1 LFKIIHFT
9 ILFAVVFGEYILR
22 KAHLIMMF
30 VLLTFVG
37 QAFASVIMSAN
48 MPMSSMTKSTLST
61 DNNNACHD
69 MNMQKNAVNAMNNM
83 SDMSDMSDNESDNCC
98 AQTCHCPVGS
108 CLSVALTMAMPT
120 LKSEVSLVNSATML
134 TSALMPQYR
143 SSLYRPPIFA

>member
-1 LFKIIHFT
+1 M
-9 ILFAVVFGEYILR
+9 R

-48 MPMSSMTKSTLST
+48 MPMSSMTTSTLST

-69 MNMQKNAVNAMNNM
+69 MNMQKNAMNN
-83 SDMSDMSDNESDNCC
+83 MSDNESDNCC

-120 LKSEVSLVNSATML
+120 LKSEVNLVNSATMF
-134 TSALMPQYR
+134 TSALMPQYF

>member
-1 LFKIIHFT
+1 M
-9 ILFAVVFGEYILR
+9 R

-61 DNNNACHD
+61 DNKNACHD
-69 MNMQKNAVNAMNNM
+69 MNMQKNTMNN
-83 SDMSDMSDNESDNCC
+83 MSDNESDNCC

-108 CLSVALTMAMPT
+108 CLSVGLTMALPT
-120 LKSEVSLVNSATML
+120 LKSEVSLVNSATMF
-134 TSALMPQYR
+134 TSALMPQYF

>member
-1 LFKIIHFT
+1 M
-9 ILFAVVFGEYILR
+9 LFAVVFGEYILR

-69 MNMQKNAVNAMNNM
+69 MNMQKNAM

-98 AQTCHCPVGS
+98 AQACHCPVGS

-120 LKSEVSLVNSATML
+120 LKSEVSLVNSATMF
-134 TSALMPQYR
+134 TSALMPQYF

>member
-1 LFKIIHFT
+1 MIHFT
-9 ILFAVVFGEYILR
+9 ILFAVIFGEYILR

-61 DNNNACHD
+61 DNNNDCHD
-69 MNMQKNAVNAMNNM
+69 MNMLKNAMNNM
-83 SDMSDMSDNESDNCC
+83 TDNESDNCC

-120 LKSEVSLVNSATML
+120 LKSEVSLVNSATMF
-134 TSALMPQYR
+134 TSALMPQYF

>member
-69 MNMQKNAVNAMNNM
+69 MNMQKNAMNN
-83 SDMSDMSDNESDNCC
+83 MSDMSDNESDNCC

-120 LKSEVSLVNSATML
+120 LKSEVSLVNSATMF
-134 TSALMPQYR
+134 TSALMPQYF

>member
-1 LFKIIHFT
+1 M
-9 ILFAVVFGEYILR
+9 R

-61 DNNNACHD
+61 DNNNDCHD
-69 MNMQKNAVNAMNNM
+69 MNMLKNAMNNM
-83 SDMSDMSDNESDNCC
+83 TDNESDNCC

-120 LKSEVSLVNSATML
+120 LKSEVSLVNSATMF
-134 TSALMPQYR
+134 TSALMPQYF

>member
-1 LFKIIHFT
+1 LFKKIHFT
-9 ILFAVVFGEYILR
+9 ILFVITFGEYILR

-61 DNNNACHD
+61 DNKNACHD
-69 MNMQKNAVNAMNNM
+69 MNMQKNTMNN
-83 SDMSDMSDNESDNCC
+83 MSDNESDNCC

-108 CLSVALTMAMPT
+108 CLSVGLTMALPT
-120 LKSEVSLVNSATML
+120 LKSEVSLVNSATMF
-134 TSALMPQYR
+134 TSALMPQYF

>member
-1 LFKIIHFT
+1 MFKIIHFT
-9 ILFAVVFGEYILR
+9 ILFAVIFGEYILR

-61 DNNNACHD
+61 DNNNDCHD
-69 MNMQKNAVNAMNNM
+69 MNMLKNAMNNM
-83 SDMSDMSDNESDNCC
+83 TDNESDNCC

-120 LKSEVSLVNSATML
+120 LKSEVSLVNSATMF
-134 TSALMPQYR
+134 TSALMPQYF

>member
-1 LFKIIHFT
+1 M
-9 ILFAVVFGEYILR
+9 R

-48 MPMSSMTKSTLST
+48 MPMSSMTTSTLST

-69 MNMQKNAVNAMNNM
+69 MNMQKNAMNN
-83 SDMSDMSDNESDNCC
+83 MSDNESDNCC
-98 AQTCHCPVGS
+98 AQACHCPVGS

-120 LKSEVSLVNSATML
+120 LKSEVSLVNSATMF
-134 TSALMPQYR
+134 TSALMP
-143 SSLYRPPIFA
+143 

>member
-1 LFKIIHFT
+1 MFKIIHFT

-37 QAFASVIMSAN
+37 QAFSSVIMSAN

-69 MNMQKNAVNAMNNM
+69 MNMQKNAMNNM
-83 SDMSDMSDNESDNCC
+83 SDMSEMSDNESDNCC

-120 LKSEVSLVNSATML
+120 LKSEVSLVNSATMF
-134 TSALMPQYR
+134 TSALMPQYF

>member
-1 LFKIIHFT
+1 
-9 ILFAVVFGEYILR
+9 LR

-61 DNNNACHD
+61 DNKNACHD
-69 MNMQKNAVNAMNNM
+69 MNMQKNTMNN
-83 SDMSDMSDNESDNCC
+83 MSDNESDNCC

-108 CLSVALTMAMPT
+108 CLSVGLTMALPT
-120 LKSEVSLVNSATML
+120 LKSEVSLVNSATMF
-134 TSALMPQYR
+134 TSALMPQYF